1 MVCDV
6 MLKWDMGCERIWGS
20 FDRMVR
26 FAWSVRILF
35 MLGGVV
41 GRIVMYVCLH
51 YSMWRSTR
59 GVSGV
64 ST

>member
-1 MVCDV
+1 
-6 MLKWDMGCERIWGS
+6 
-20 FDRMVR
+20 MVR

-41 GRIVMYVCLH
+41 GRTVMYVCLH